1 MSYHF
6 QLTQCGKRIQR
17 FMLVQILIRRF
28 NEFVQRE
35 VPYPYLDYLLVIT
48 LEKEAQEIS
57 LTGVQNLSP
66 CNRKEVDTRIMY
78 HCILGDKPKVVI
90 ASNTDIL
97 TLMLH
102 VFAPRL
108 FHYDPFLLTKKY
120 HFVNVSKIYDHITG
134 KAAAIT
140 LLAMFFLTSCDTV
153 SYFYRNSKRAILE
166 WVLK

>member
-1 MSYHF
+1 
-6 QLTQCGKRIQR
+6 
-17 FMLVQILIRRF
+17 
-28 NEFVQRE
+28 
-35 VPYPYLDYLLVIT
+35 
-48 LEKEAQEIS
+48 
-57 LTGVQNLSP
+57 
-66 CNRKEVDTRIMY
+66 MY

-153 SYFYRNSKRAILE
+153 SYFYRKSKRAILE
-166 WVLK
+166 WVLKWQVLAIELGLDLGEHTHLKRLAQIFVYGTYVVIYILIFFLWLSEVIWKTVFCSSSKSNYLPIS